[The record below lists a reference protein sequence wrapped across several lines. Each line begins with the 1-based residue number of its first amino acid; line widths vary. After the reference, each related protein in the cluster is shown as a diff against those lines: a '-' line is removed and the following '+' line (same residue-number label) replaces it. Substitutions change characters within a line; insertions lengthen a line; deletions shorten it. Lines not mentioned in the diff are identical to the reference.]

1 MKLEFP
7 NPIEWVVS
15 KIHPDFNKNGID
27 DIKELKAALEELSVK
42 VQHAIETLDYKTMLV
57 HLTDI
62 AEALQAIIH
71 YMDLIKR
78 AVTTDEVKEACA
90 ALKIAAEQFLNLLKS
105 FAEAQKVAMLDR
117 NSKDIA

>member
-1 MKLEFP
+1 MKFELP

-15 KIHPDFNKNGID
+15 KLHPDFNKNGID
-27 DIKELKAALEELSVK
+27 DIKELKASLEELSKK

-62 AEALQAIIH
+62 AEAVQAIIS
-71 YMDLIKR
+71 YADQIKQ
-78 AVTTDEVKEACA
+78 AITTTEVKEACL
-90 ALKIAAEQFLNLLKS
+90 ALKMAAEQFLNLLKS
-105 FAEAQKVAMLDR
+105 FADAQKVAMLDQ